1 MDKEKALMR
10 PNVLEHEPHLALFV
24 SDDDPLVFY
33 RAIAG
38 WAQELLAPGGY
49 CIVEINEALGP
60 ETAQIY
66 ADAGFRDVEVI
77 RDLSERDRFVSFH
90 R

>member
-24 SDDDPLVFY
+24 SDEDPLIFY

-38 WAQELLAPGGY
+38 WALAVLKPGGY
-49 CIVEINEALGP
+49 GVVEINEALGP
-60 ETAQIY
+60 QTAGLFR
-66 ADAGFRDVEVI
+66 DAGLCEVRI
-77 RDLSERDRFVSFH
+77 VRDLSDRDRFVSF
-90 R
+90 RR